1 VRPLLSLTPAA
12 APAVRR
18 FILDHWGADFVVAH
32 GRLYHPHTLPGF
44 AAYDPA
50 GEIDGLVTYCLEADD
65 CEIVTLDSLQ
75 PGQGLG
81 TALVEAVLGVAR
93 AAGCRRVWL
102 ITTNDNLHAL
112 RFYQKRGFR
121 LFALYPNALA
131 ATRRLKPDLP
141 ALGFDGI
148 PLRDE
153 LALELPLDPGT

>member
-18 FILDHWGADFVVAH
+18 FILAHWGADFVVAH
-32 GRLYHPHTLPGF
+32 GRVYHPHALPGF
-44 AAYDPA
+44 AAYDEA
-50 GEIDGLVTYCLEADD
+50 GEIAALTTYCLEGDD
-65 CEIVTLDSLQ
+65 CEIVTLDSLR

-81 TALVEAVLGVAR
+81 SARIAAVVGVAR

-102 ITTNDNLHAL
+102 ITTNDNLRAL

-121 LFALYPNALA
+121 LLALYPNALD
-131 ATRRLKPDLP
+131 ATRRLKPGLP

-153 LALELPLDPGT
+153 LALELPLDLEA